1 MHGPDRAALSGRHF
15 IGLEDKMPRNL
26 GTIDR
31 LVRVVLGV
39 MILGL
44 YGALPSPWRYL
55 TLFGIILIATAMVS
69 FCPIYALLGLG
80 TRKQPGA

>member
-1 MHGPDRAALSGRHF
+1 MQ
-15 IGLEDKMPRNL
+15 RNL

-31 LVRVVLGV
+31 VVRVVLGV

-55 TLFGIILIATAMVS
+55 TLFGIILIASAMVS
-69 FCPIYALLGLG
+69 FCPIYNVLGLG
-80 TRKQPGA
+80 TRKPPGA